1 MDTEITRSFELM
13 RFSIWENVLNG
24 ARLSFVAME
33 WPEIWDVEEGA
44 VMLETD
50 DNSETL
56 CFWVKTFLLLEF
68 TF

>member
-24 ARLSFVAME
+24 VRLSFVEME

-50 DNSETL
+50 DNTQKPFVFGFSAL
-56 CFWVKTFLLLEF
+56 SSKFL
-68 TF
+68 